1 MNLHLR
7 YNLDKMCRAVLTE
20 QLDKLGFRYSLTDSA
35 CVYFY
40 DHVPDEDYVKLHE
53 ALQQYG
59 IEILDNKKAVMVQ
72 KVKAIIGGM
81 LDNSNAPLMKV
92 SAHLSNELGENYRT
106 IAQIFSETCH
116 MTIENFIIMCKIE
129 RAKQLL
135 IAEALSLTEISYKLN
150 YSSVA
155 HLSNQFKKIT
165 GLTPSSFQKIAVSRR
180 HFKTTMLN

>member
-7 YNLDKMCRAVLTE
+7 YNLDKICRAVLKE
-20 QLDKLGFRYSLTDSA
+20 QLDKFGFRYSMSDSA
-35 CVYFY
+35 CVYFH
-40 DHVPDEDYVKLHE
+40 DQIPDDKYIRLYET
-53 ALQQYG
+53 LQKYG

-72 KVKAIIGGM
+72 KVKGIICNM
-81 LDNSNAPLMKV
+81 IDNCDVPLMKI

-116 MTIENFIIMCKIE
+116 MTIENYIIMCKIE

-135 IAEALSLTEISYKLN
+135 LNEALSLTEISYKLN

-165 GLTPSSFQKIAVSRR
+165 GLTPSSFQRIAVSRR